1 MTSINTNISAMAA
14 LQSLRSVNAVLQ
26 TTQRHVSTGF
36 RVEKA
41 SDNAAYW
48 SVATTMRSDNKAIS
62 AVQDALGMSAA
73 VIDTAYTAA
82 SSSIN
87 VMSEIKS
94 KLVTAHENG
103 ADKTKIDEELTQLK
117 QQLRS
122 TIEAASF
129 NGQNWMVW
137 DSNDDSADKQVVG
150 SFVRDG
156 NGGVQLSTMTYAIN
170 TPLPL
175 TDTNVQYFV
184 DNGGSGEYGILS
196 SGAFASQAGSA
207 KNYILLKGASVPPSS
222 VEITLNNSTT
232 TAELEDML
240 KTVESMTKQMVTVGA
255 TLGSLSKRVDM
266 QASFARD
273 LSDSIDSGIGR
284 LVDANMEEESS
295 RLSAAQTQQQLA
307 IQSLSIAN
315 SAPRNILNL
324 FQG

>member
-1 MTSINTNISAMAA
+1 MTSINTNTSAIAA
-14 LQSLRSVNAVLQ
+14 LQSLRSVNASLQ
-26 TTQRHVSTGF
+26 TTERHVSTGL

-41 SDNAAYW
+41 ADNAAYW

-62 AVQDALGMSAA
+62 AVQDALGMSSA
-73 VIDTAYTAA
+73 VVDTAYTAV

-94 KLVTAHENG
+94 KIVAAHEKG
-103 ADKTKIDEELTQLK
+103 VDKTKIDEELTQLK

-122 TIEAASF
+122 TIESASF
-129 NGQNWMVW
+129 NGESWLVW
-137 DSNDDSADKQVVG
+137 DTGDDSNDKQIVG

-156 NGGVQLSTMTYAIN
+156 NGGVQLAMMTYPIN
-170 TPLPL
+170 TPPPL

-196 SGAFASQAGSA
+196 SGAFAFQAGAA
-207 KNYILLKGASVPPSS
+207 KNYILLKGATVPASS
-222 VEITLNNSTT
+222 VEITLDNSTT

-240 KTVESMTKQMVTVGA
+240 KTVESMTKQMIAVGA
-255 TLGSLSKRVDM
+255 TLGSLSKRIDM

-273 LSDSIDSGIGR
+273 LSESIDSGIGR

-295 RLSAAQTQQQLA
+295 RLSAAQTRQQLA
-307 IQSLSIAN
+307 VQSLSIAN